1 MFPNF
6 ELIPHTADIQI
17 RVYGST
23 QAELFKHAL
32 IGMFQVIGPIVSNGT
47 KNNRSDTDNYPSAF
61 LAIPNLLDRHH
72 LVTLQAYDKE
82 QLLVDFLSQA
92 LAVSDMY
99 NEAYFD
105 AEFTTITATELK
117 ATIYGV
123 AITGFAVEIK
133 AVTYHNLAIS
143 KSNGIWQTDI
153 VFDI

>member
-1 MFPNF
+1 MLPDF

-23 QAELFKHAL
+23 QAELFKNAL
-32 IGMFQVIGPIVSNGT
+32 IGMFQVIGPVALNCT
-47 KNNRSDTDNYPSAF
+47 KNNDRIICPA
-61 LAIPNLLDRHH
+61 LDRHH
-72 LVTLQAYDKE
+72 EITLQAYDTE

-92 LAVSDMY
+92 LVLSDTY

-105 AEFTTITATELK
+105 ATCAVITATTLE

-123 AITGFAVEIK
+123 MVTGFAVEIK
-133 AVTYHNLAIS
+133 AVTYHNLEITEH
-143 KSNGIWQTDI
+143 NGIWQTDI